1 MKKTNHELILEAKSL
16 AENYYRSGKYL
27 CSEAILAAINEVLEC
42 GLPKDYISLV
52 SGFPVGMGGSG
63 CSCGALTGAQAA
75 IGLVHGRKKAG
86 ASNSKVM
93 KLSQELHDEFKK
105 KYKSA
110 CCRVLIKDYKF
121 GSKEH
126 KERCTNV
133 TADTCEIAMTIILN
147 NQGIVSK
154 MLNLAKK

>member
-1 MKKTNHELILEAKSL
+1 METNNQKLIQEARTL
-16 AENYYRSGKYL
+16 AENYYKDGKYL
-27 CSEAILAAINEVLEC
+27 CSEAILAAINKVLEC
-42 GLPKDYISLV
+42 GLPDNYISLV

-86 ASNSKVM
+86 GSNAKIM
-93 KLSQELHDEFKK
+93 KLSQQLHDEFKK

-133 TADTCEIAMTIILN
+133 TADTCEMAMRIILE
-147 NQGIVSK
+147 NQGILSRI
-154 MLNLAKK
+154 LNVKKK